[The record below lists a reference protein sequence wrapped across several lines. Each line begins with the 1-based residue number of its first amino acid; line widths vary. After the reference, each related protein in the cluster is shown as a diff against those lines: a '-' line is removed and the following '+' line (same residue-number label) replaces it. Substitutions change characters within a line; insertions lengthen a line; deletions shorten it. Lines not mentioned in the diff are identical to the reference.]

1 MTSARVNRWT
11 SISPK
16 KTSPG
21 SSKKTAIDQKV
32 PTCTGSPR
40 TPCINVATYHFAMAG
55 ARMAVFL
62 KTPPCA
68 AFTQHWDWGT
78 RGVELSSLEFTLV
91 GCFFE
96 EPGLRP
102 GRIFW
107 TYGCSPVNSGR
118 CHVVLPTTFCMQMW
132 PHHKRRPQ
140 RIGYLPVNSGKC
152 NVVFPA
158 SFCMQMWPHR
168 KLLPATQQAAPPHIP
183 HGPSQA
189 VLARSL
195 KSSRP
200 LQANIDFLVN
210 AHATHVQH
218 TCNTRATHVQHDVQH
233 ENFYCKIAAKMLFFG
248 SRRPTLTF
256 KWKQRGFVAAR
267 REKAILPVNLQ

>member
-1 MTSARVNRWT
+1 
-11 SISPK
+11 
-16 KTSPG
+16 
-21 SSKKTAIDQKV
+21 
-32 PTCTGSPR
+32 
-40 TPCINVATYHFAMAG
+40 MAG
-55 ARMAVFL
+55 ARMAVFFEDSAMRCFHTTL
-62 KTPPCA
+62 RLGNQGCRTVL
-68 AFTQHWDWGT
+68 T
-78 RGVELSSLEFTLV
+78 RIHV
-91 GCFFE
+91 GWLFFE